1 MSSLNINS
9 VIAVLQVEDQEKA
22 VEWYT
27 NLLGRE
33 PDIIPM
39 EGVAEWQLAEN
50 SWLQVTIDPANLEL
64 IGKSTVIIG
73 VNNIEQQSNICD
85 DAKIKHSEVVEYPG
99 VIKMFEVVD
108 LDGNKIAFVEDISS
122 QN

>member
-108 LDGNKIAFVEDISS
+108 LDGNKIAFAEDISS